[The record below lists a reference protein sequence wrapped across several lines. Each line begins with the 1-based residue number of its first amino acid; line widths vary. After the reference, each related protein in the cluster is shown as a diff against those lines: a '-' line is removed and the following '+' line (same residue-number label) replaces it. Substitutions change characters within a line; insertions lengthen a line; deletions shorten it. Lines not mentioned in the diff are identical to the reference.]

1 MTELI
6 VYLIQKGGITPFF
19 RTGVLCEQ
27 LSCGLLGEERE
38 QSQLK
43 GLAQES
49 KPFPLVKQTY
59 LRAMITVTGMDA
71 IPSLCGTHGTQP
83 DSNSTNGGGGGGGYS
98 VCITDEETGAQKAIV
113 ELSQTWKLGSL
124 TPDPYWRKT
133 WCYHWVPLQGLAVLS
148 TAGREPTGLPL
159 GRELQPQAPH

>member
-1 MTELI
+1 MPFLLCVGHMGHSLTA
-6 VYLIQKGGITPFF
+6 IQ
-19 RTGVLCEQ
+19 
-27 LSCGLLGEERE
+27 
-38 QSQLK
+38 
-43 GLAQES
+43 
-49 KPFPLVKQTY
+49 QT
-59 LRAMITVTGMDA
+59 
-71 IPSLCGTHGTQP
+71 
-83 DSNSTNGGGGGGGYS
+83 GGGGGGYS